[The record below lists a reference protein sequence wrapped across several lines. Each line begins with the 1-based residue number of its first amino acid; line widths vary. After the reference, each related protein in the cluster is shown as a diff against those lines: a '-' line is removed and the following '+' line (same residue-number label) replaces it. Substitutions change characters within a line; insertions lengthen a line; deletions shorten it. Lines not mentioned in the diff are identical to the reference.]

1 MIGIKFLSKLFGKQP
16 TRGEAIKG
24 MDLKWLKKERAAN
37 KKAAFGLSK
46 NLEDPKFRATEKIM
60 KYKKQRYYG

>member
-1 MIGIKFLSKLFGKQP
+1 MAYLQSKVIG
-16 TRGEAIKG
+16 G
-24 MDLKWLKKERAAN
+24 MGLKWLQKTRAAN

-60 KYKKQRYYG
+60 KYKKLRYFG

>member
-24 MDLKWLKKERAAN
+24 MDLKWLKKERA
-37 KKAAFGLSK
+37 KAKQSSLGLTK
-46 NLEDPKFRATEKIM
+46 NLEDPKFLKTEKIM

>member
-1 MIGIKFLSKLFGKQP
+1 MKINYLQFPVIRDLGVGTLRKQ
-16 TRGEAIKG
+16 
-24 MDLKWLKKERAAN
+24 RAAN

-60 KYKKQRYYG
+60 KYKKQRYFG

>member
-1 MIGIKFLSKLFGKQP
+1 MAKAPKWGVNTYVESTKPQIG
-16 TRGEAIKG
+16 RH
-24 MDLKWLKKERAAN
+24 LKWLKKERAAN

-60 KYKKQRYYG
+60 KYKKQRYFG

>member
-24 MDLKWLKKERAAN
+24 MDLKWLKSERA
-37 KKAAFGLSK
+37 KAKQSSLGLTK
-46 NLEDPKFRATEKIM
+46 NLGNPKFLKTEKIM
-60 KYKKQRYYG
+60 KYKKQRYFG

>member
-37 KKAAFGLSK
+37 KKAAFDLSK
-46 NLEDPKFRATEKIM
+46 NFKDPEFLKTEKIM
-60 KYKKQRYYG
+60 KYKKQRYFG